1 MKRVVASL
9 CICWAAFCG
18 TQSNTAPLV
27 FGMTPQEASIALGV
41 PLVYHSGGSG
51 SEIYLAYGSPGIPGF
66 YPVDSALA
74 LQFRKGQLTDGKR
87 IGACAARGRS
97 EDRMSARPIALSIL
111 DLSPVAAGSSGAVSL
126 RNSLDLARLADGLG
140 FTRYWVAEHHN
151 LPSIA
156 SSAPDIMIGQIAA
169 ATARIRVGSGG
180 VMLPNH
186 APLMVAERFKVLE
199 ALFPGRID
207 LGIGRAPGTD
217 PVTSYALRRRQ
228 DAGGDDDFLE
238 RFQELLL
245 FESNAFPEGH
255 PFRSVRAMP
264 QDVALPPIWLLG
276 SSGYSA
282 QLAAMVG
289 AGFSFAHHF
298 ADHDA
303 VAAMLSYRDRF
314 KPSPARATP
323 YAILAC
329 AAVCADSD
337 AEAER
342 LAATIDLNFVR
353 RSRGEYLPL
362 ASPQEAAAYPYSPA
376 ERGLIARNRARLF
389 VGAKPTVLERLREMI
404 AATKADE
411 VMVTTMIYD
420 HAARRHSYE
429 LLAEAFGLRALKDNE
444 VPAAAGPL

>member
-1 MKRVVASL
+1 MA
-9 CICWAAFCG
+9 
-18 TQSNTAPLV
+18 
-27 FGMTPQEASIALGV
+27 
-41 PLVYHSGGSG
+41 
-51 SEIYLAYGSPGIPGF
+51 
-66 YPVDSALA
+66 
-74 LQFRKGQLTDGKR
+74 
-87 IGACAARGRS
+87 
-97 EDRMSARPIALSIL
+97 ARPIALSVL

-126 RNSLDLARLADGLG
+126 RNSLDLARLADRLG
-140 FTRYWVAEHHN
+140 YTRYWVAEHHN
-151 LPSIA
+151 QPSIA

-169 ATARIRVGSGG
+169 ATQRIRVGSGG

-207 LGIGRAPGTD
+207 LGLGRAPGTD

-228 DAGGDDDFLE
+228 DAGDDDFLE

-245 FESNAFPEGH
+245 FENNGFSEGH
-255 PFRSVRAMP
+255 PFRSVRVMP

-289 AGFSFAHHF
+289 AGFAFAHHF
-298 ADHDA
+298 AEHDA
-303 VAAMLSYRDRF
+303 VAAMLTYRDRF
-314 KPSPARATP
+314 KPSSARETP

-329 AAVCADSD
+329 AAICADSE

-342 LAATIDLNFVR
+342 LASTVDLNFVR

-362 ASPQEAAAYPYSPA
+362 ASPEEAAAYPYSPA
-376 ERGLIARNRARLF
+376 ERGLIARNRLRLF
-389 VGAKPTVLERLREMI
+389 VGTKATLLERLSQMI

-411 VMVTTMIYD
+411 VMITAMIYD
-420 HAARRHSYE
+420 HAARRRSYE
-429 LLAEAFGLRALKDNE
+429 LLAEAFELKS
-444 VPAAAGPL
+444 

>member
-1 MKRVVASL
+1 M
-9 CICWAAFCG
+9 
-18 TQSNTAPLV
+18 
-27 FGMTPQEASIALGV
+27 V
-41 PLVYHSGGSG
+41 P
-51 SEIYLAYGSPGIPGF
+51 
-66 YPVDSALA
+66 
-74 LQFRKGQLTDGKR
+74 
-87 IGACAARGRS
+87 
-97 EDRMSARPIALSIL
+97 LSIL

-126 RNSLDLARLADGLG
+126 RNSLDLARLADRLG

-169 ATARIRVGSGG
+169 ATERIRVGSGG
-180 VMLPNH
+180 IMLPNH

-207 LGIGRAPGTD
+207 LGLGRAPGTD

-228 DAGGDDDFLE
+228 DAGGDDDFLQ
-238 RFQELLL
+238 RFQELML

-264 QDVALPPIWLLG
+264 EDVALPPIWLLG

-298 ADHDA
+298 SDYDA
-303 VAAMLSYRDRF
+303 AAAMLSYRDQF

-323 YAILAC
+323 YAILGC

-362 ASPQEAAAYPYSPA
+362 ASPEEAAAYPYSPA

-389 VGAKPTVLERLREMI
+389 VGAKPTILQQLAPMI

-429 LLAEAFGLRALKDNE
+429 LLAQAFGLRA
-444 VPAAAGPL
+444 